1 MPDQQRHRGAHP
13 LDAKL
18 FAAPQLGALREAV
31 ADFSWLLE
39 RDYASKSALQLVG
52 NRYSLHERQ
61 RLAVMRSACSETA
74 RLGRAQT
81 RVEIEEIKG
90 QTLHLDGYNI
100 LTIIESALAGGV
112 ILQGRDEV
120 VRDIAS
126 MHGTFRRVEET
137 QPAIEL
143 IGEWLQNW
151 GASKVVWWLDS
162 PVSNSGRLKTVLLE
176 TARQRGWEWEAN
188 LVFDPDTALK
198 KLDEPGLVV
207 TADSVILDA
216 GVPWVN
222 LGRAIIE
229 RAVPTAWVLDLSLS
243 EGLNNASS

>member
-18 FAAPQLGALREAV
+18 FAPSQLGALREAV

-39 RDYASKSALQLVG
+39 RGYASKSALQLVG
-52 NRYSLHERQ
+52 NRFSLHERQ
-61 RLAVMRSACSETA
+61 RLAVMRCACSETA
-74 RLGRAQT
+74 RQRRTAT
-81 RVEIEEIKG
+81 RFEIEKIKG

-112 ILQGRDEV
+112 VLLCRDEV
-120 VRDIAS
+120 MRDIAS

-143 IGEWLQNW
+143 IGKWLSFW

-162 PVSNSGRLKTVLLE
+162 PVSNSGRLKTALLE
-176 TARQRGWEWEAN
+176 TASSRGWEWESH
-188 LVFDPDTALK
+188 LVFDADTALK
-198 KLDEPGLVV
+198 KLEEPGMVV

-222 LGRAIIE
+222 LGREIIE
-229 RAVPTAWVLDLSLS
+229 RAVPGAWILDLSHFQ
-243 EGLNNASS
+243 

>member
-18 FAAPQLGALREAV
+18 FAPSHLPALREAV
-31 ADFSWLLE
+31 AHFSWLLE

-52 NRYSLHERQ
+52 NRFSLHERQ
-61 RLAVMRSACSETA
+61 RLAVMRCACSETA
-74 RLGRAQT
+74 QQRRAET
-81 RVEIEEIKG
+81 RVEIEKISG

-112 ILQGRDEV
+112 VLLGRDEV
-120 VRDIAS
+120 PRDIAS

-143 IGEWLQNW
+143 IGEWLHRF
-151 GASKVVWWLDS
+151 GVSKVVWWLDS
-162 PVSNSGRLKTVLLE
+162 PVSNSGRLKTTLLE
-176 TARQRGWEWEAN
+176 TARNHGWEWDAN
-188 LVFDPDTALK
+188 LVFDADTALK
-198 KLDEPGLVV
+198 KLDKPGFVV

-216 GVPWVN
+216 GMPWVN
-222 LGRAIIE
+222 LGREIIE
-229 RAVPTAWVLDLSLS
+229 RAVPSAWVLDLSS
-243 EGLNNASS
+243 QIRPMS